1 MSEVVF
7 RHRASASL
15 IVTDVA
21 FNIPRS
27 NGWPSDLAFALMGV
41 RGRVAQSRSWR
52 WFIEDRAAAAASA
65 TRLLAW
71 DFQRLVVAHGEV
83 VTDDAPGKLRAALT
97 RMLAAGSRAP
107 SRVPS
112 AP

>member
-1 MSEVVF
+1 M
-7 RHRASASL
+7 
-15 IVTDVA
+15 
-21 FNIPRS
+21 
-27 NGWPSDLAFALMGV
+27 
-41 RGRVAQSRSWR
+41 RGRVAQSRFWR
-52 WFIEDRAAAAASA
+52 WFIEDRTAAAASA

-83 VTDDAPGKLRAALT
+83 VTDDAPAKLRAALT

>member
-1 MSEVVF
+1 M
-7 RHRASASL
+7 
-15 IVTDVA
+15 
-21 FNIPRS
+21 
-27 NGWPSDLAFALMGV
+27 
-41 RGRVAQSRSWR
+41 RGRIAQSRSWR
-52 WFIEDRAAAAASA
+52 WFIEDRAAAAAAASA

-83 VTDDAPGKLRAALT
+83 VTDDAPAKLRAALT